1 MRRSKRIKFEAPML
15 VTSLDPKFVFSE
27 RCESIIVNAQGCAFR
42 SPRPIEYGTPI
53 EVQLLETGAIAKAH
67 SLECHPFGRY
77 WAIGM
82 ELEKP
87 GNFWQVKNPPA
98 DWLPER
104 AVTAPA
110 ARESVRELAFG
121 QISESHV
128 ATESPATASR
138 IDLRHLESE
147 VRARART
154 IAIDFEKEYRHT
166 LGSLVLR
173 LRADLEARA
182 SEDLERL
189 ERQSRTTLEQAAAQ
203 LQEQVD
209 KRLREWQQQAQA
221 AEEKLG
227 SLKRLRAELE
237 GDIHRL
243 EGLARE
249 RAMQAREDAGAE
261 AASNVGELA
270 RSLEEKLRQ
279 AEVLREQLEQDSA
292 QQLQELRQARAYIES
307 LVRVVPETINK
318 KLQEGAVAALQALR
332 ERSGRE
338 VSSRVASAMA
348 DFEERVHVAGEQ
360 VCSELRQ
367 KLFEDFD
374 RREREFLDLIS
385 VRLEEARAAQAHV
398 RETARQATADLSVQT
413 EVSMAE
419 LRSNLEQMLHN
430 RQPRLAEAVIN
441 SGLLPA
447 QQAEV
452 DRLRREAQDARQ
464 NFEDETA
471 RLQEQ
476 REQLAQELEQA
487 RQAREYLESLLR
499 NLPESVDRQVQERA
513 NSILQTVRAHWDN
526 ELATR
531 FEMQTSELWRRVE
544 LAQADFEQRLDKRV
558 NESIQQRTGQLGAAL
573 DNRAHEVSRIREQVQ
588 QRLTEFGQQMAQQTE
603 TAAAALQARLQ
614 ESLSAR
620 QQELQAEMA
629 RLGGELRGKAEAA
642 LAQLGER
649 LGEVVQEKVG
659 SEMQREREQL
669 LGLQQSVRDQL
680 NHLAAEGG
688 AMSTRVDKIVAEGV
702 ARAVEEA
709 GAQFRE
715 QMARVTEVSRTEV
728 LEKARAQFQQELQHT
743 VSRSENVARDLH
755 HLLDALQAENKRGEQ
770 QAGALREHLL
780 QLQNWVAQETHRF
793 QQVVHDSL
801 LQASGEVRGRIQLA
815 IEMAEEPIRRRAEE
829 LVAQLNQVAAQ
840 NSQVVG
846 QQLQEAEQH
855 LQAFRDATEASVGQF
870 LQARLAEALEI
881 FRQDAEK
888 LAQGSIARWQQTL
901 SASLSSLPTVLK
913 QKLAESGG

>member
-27 RCESIIVNAQGCAFR
+27 RCESMIVNAQGCAFR

-53 EVQLLETGAIAKAH
+53 EVRLLESGAIAKAR

-87 GNFWQVKNPPA
+87 GNFWQVKDPPA

-110 ARESVRELAFG
+110 ARESVREPAFG

-227 SLKRLRAELE
+227 SLKRLRSELE

-243 EGLARE
+243 EGLARA
-249 RAMQAREDAGAE
+249 RAMEAREDAGAE
-261 AASNVGELA
+261 AGRNVGELA

-279 AEVLREQLEQDSA
+279 AELLREQLEQDSA

-338 VSSRVASAMA
+338 VSSRVASEMA

-430 RQPRLAEAVIN
+430 RQPQLAEAVIN
-441 SGLLPA
+441 SGLPA

-452 DRLRREAQDARQ
+452 DRLRREVRDARQ
-464 NFEDETA
+464 NFEEETA

-487 RQAREYLESLLR
+487 RQAREYLESLVR
-499 NLPESVDRQVQERA
+499 SLPESVDRQVQERA

-531 FEMQTSELWRRVE
+531 FEAQTSELWRRVE
-544 LAQADFEQRLDKRV
+544 VAQADFEQRLDKRV
-558 NESIQQRTGQLGAAL
+558 NECIQQRAGQLAAAL
-573 DNRAHEVSRIREQVQ
+573 DDRAQEVSRIQEQVQ
-588 QRLTEFGQQMAQQTE
+588 QRLTEFSQQMAQQAE
-603 TAAAALQARLQ
+603 TAAAALQSRLQ

-642 LAQLGER
+642 WAQLGER
-649 LGEVVQEKVG
+649 LGGAVQEKVG

-669 LGLQQSVRDQL
+669 LGLQQSVRNQL
-680 NHLAAEGG
+680 NHLAAEGE
-688 AMSTRVDKIVAEGV
+688 AMSSRVDKVVAEGV

-709 GAQFRE
+709 GARFRE
-715 QMARVTEVSRTEV
+715 QMARITEVSRTEV

-755 HLLDALQAENKRGEQ
+755 HLLDALQAENTRGEQ

-801 LQASGEVRGRIQLA
+801 LQASGEVRGRIRLA

-829 LVAQLNQVAAQ
+829 LVAQLDQVAAQ

-846 QQLQEAEQH
+846 QQLQEAQQH

-870 LQARLAEALEI
+870 LQARLVEALEI

-888 LAQGSIARWQQTL
+888 LAQGSIARWQQAL
-901 SASLSSLPTVLK
+901 SASLSSLPSVLK

>member
-27 RCESIIVNAQGCAFR
+27 RCESMIVNAQGCAFR

-53 EVQLLETGAIAKAH
+53 EVRLLESGAIAKAR

-87 GNFWQVKNPPA
+87 GNFWQVKDPPA

-110 ARESVRELAFG
+110 ARESVREPAFG

-227 SLKRLRAELE
+227 SLKRLRSELE

-243 EGLARE
+243 EGLARA
-249 RAMQAREDAGAE
+249 RAMEAREDAGAE
-261 AASNVGELA
+261 AGRNVGELA

-279 AEVLREQLEQDSA
+279 AELLREQLEQDSA

-338 VSSRVASAMA
+338 VSSRVASEMA

-430 RQPRLAEAVIN
+430 RQPQLAEAVIN
-441 SGLLPA
+441 SGLPA

-452 DRLRREAQDARQ
+452 DRLRREVRDARQ
-464 NFEDETA
+464 NFEEETA

-487 RQAREYLESLLR
+487 RQAREYLESLVR
-499 NLPESVDRQVQERA
+499 SLPESVDRQVQERA

-531 FEMQTSELWRRVE
+531 FEAQTSELWRRVE
-544 LAQADFEQRLDKRV
+544 VAQADFEQRLDKRV
-558 NESIQQRTGQLGAAL
+558 NECIQQRAGQLAAAL
-573 DNRAHEVSRIREQVQ
+573 DDRAQEVSRIQEQVQ
-588 QRLTEFGQQMAQQTE
+588 QRLTEFSQQMAQQAE
-603 TAAAALQARLQ
+603 TAAAALQSRLQ

-642 LAQLGER
+642 WAQLGER
-649 LGEVVQEKVG
+649 LGEVVQDKVG

-669 LGLQQSVRDQL
+669 LGLQQSVRNQL
-680 NHLAAEGG
+680 NHLAAEGE
-688 AMSTRVDKIVAEGV
+688 AMSSRVDKVVAEGV

-709 GAQFRE
+709 GARFRE
-715 QMARVTEVSRTEV
+715 QMARITEVSRTEV

-755 HLLDALQAENKRGEQ
+755 HLLDALQAENTRGEQ

-801 LQASGEVRGRIQLA
+801 LQASGEVRGRIRLA

-829 LVAQLNQVAAQ
+829 LVAQLDQVAAQ

-846 QQLQEAEQH
+846 QQLQEAQQH

-870 LQARLAEALEI
+870 LQARLVEALEI

-888 LAQGSIARWQQTL
+888 LAQGSIARWQQAL
-901 SASLSSLPTVLK
+901 SASLSSLPSVLK

>member
-27 RCESIIVNAQGCAFR
+27 RCESMIVNAQGCAFR

-53 EVQLLETGAIAKAH
+53 EVRLLESGAIAKAR

-87 GNFWQVKNPPA
+87 GNFWQVKDPPA

-110 ARESVRELAFG
+110 ARESVREPAFG

-227 SLKRLRAELE
+227 SLKRLRSELE

-243 EGLARE
+243 EGLARA
-249 RAMQAREDAGAE
+249 RAMEAREDAGAE
-261 AASNVGELA
+261 AGRNVGELA

-279 AEVLREQLEQDSA
+279 AELLREQLEQDSA

-338 VSSRVASAMA
+338 VSSRVASEMA

-430 RQPRLAEAVIN
+430 RQPQLAEAVIN
-441 SGLLPA
+441 SGLPA

-452 DRLRREAQDARQ
+452 DRLRREVRDARQ
-464 NFEDETA
+464 NFEEETA

-487 RQAREYLESLLR
+487 RQAREYLESLVR
-499 NLPESVDRQVQERA
+499 SLPESVDRQVQERA

-531 FEMQTSELWRRVE
+531 FEAQTSELWRRVE
-544 LAQADFEQRLDKRV
+544 VAQADFEQRLDKRV
-558 NESIQQRTGQLGAAL
+558 NECIQQRAGQLAAAL
-573 DNRAHEVSRIREQVQ
+573 DDRAQEVSRIQEQVQ
-588 QRLTEFGQQMAQQTE
+588 QRLTVFSQQMAQQAE
-603 TAAAALQARLQ
+603 TAAAALQSRLQ

-642 LAQLGER
+642 WAQLGER
-649 LGEVVQEKVG
+649 LGEVVQDKVG

-669 LGLQQSVRDQL
+669 LGLQQSVRNQL
-680 NHLAAEGG
+680 NHLAAEGE
-688 AMSTRVDKIVAEGV
+688 AMSSRVDKVVAEGV

-709 GAQFRE
+709 GARFRE
-715 QMARVTEVSRTEV
+715 QMARITEVSRTEV

-755 HLLDALQAENKRGEQ
+755 HLLDALQAENTRGEQ

-801 LQASGEVRGRIQLA
+801 LQASGEVRGRIRLA

-829 LVAQLNQVAAQ
+829 LVAQLDQVAAQ

-846 QQLQEAEQH
+846 QQLQEAQQH

-870 LQARLAEALEI
+870 LQARLVEALEI

-888 LAQGSIARWQQTL
+888 LAQGSIARWQQAL
-901 SASLSSLPTVLK
+901 SASLSSLPSVLK

>member
-1 MRRSKRIKFEAPML
+1 
-15 VTSLDPKFVFSE
+15 
-27 RCESIIVNAQGCAFR
+27 
-42 SPRPIEYGTPI
+42 
-53 EVQLLETGAIAKAH
+53 
-67 SLECHPFGRY
+67 
-77 WAIGM
+77 
-82 ELEKP
+82 
-87 GNFWQVKNPPA
+87 QVKDPPA

-110 ARESVRELAFG
+110 ARESVREPAFG

-189 ERQSRTTLEQAAAQ
+189 ERQSRTTLEKAAAQ

-227 SLKRLRAELE
+227 SLKRLRSELE

-243 EGLARE
+243 EGLARA
-249 RAMQAREDAGAE
+249 RAMEAREDAGAE
-261 AASNVGELA
+261 AGRNVGELA

-279 AEVLREQLEQDSA
+279 AELLREQLEQDSA

-338 VSSRVASAMA
+338 VSSRVASEMA

-430 RQPRLAEAVIN
+430 RQPQLAEAVIN
-441 SGLLPA
+441 SGLPA

-452 DRLRREAQDARQ
+452 DRLRREVRDERQ
-464 NFEDETA
+464 NFGEETA

-487 RQAREYLESLLR
+487 RQAREYLESLVR
-499 NLPESVDRQVQERA
+499 SLPESVDRQVQERA
-513 NSILQTVRAHWDN
+513 HSILQTVRAHWDN

-531 FEMQTSELWRRVE
+531 FEAQTSELGRRVE
-544 LAQADFEQRLDKRV
+544 VAQADFEQRLDKRV
-558 NESIQQRTGQLGAAL
+558 NECIQRRAGQLAAAL
-573 DNRAHEVSRIREQVQ
+573 DDRAQEVSRIQEQVQ
-588 QRLTEFGQQMAQQTE
+588 QRLTEFSQQMAQQAE
-603 TAAAALQARLQ
+603 TAAAALQSRLQ

-642 LAQLGER
+642 WAQLGER
-649 LGEVVQEKVG
+649 LGEVVQDKVG

-669 LGLQQSVRDQL
+669 LGLQQSVRNQL
-680 NHLAAEGG
+680 NHLAAEGE
-688 AMSTRVDKIVAEGV
+688 AMSSRVDKVVAEGV

-709 GAQFRE
+709 GARFRE
-715 QMARVTEVSRTEV
+715 QMARITEVSRTEV

-743 VSRSENVARDLH
+743 VSRSENVARD
-755 HLLDALQAENKRGEQ
+755 
-770 QAGALREHLL
+770 
-780 QLQNWVAQETHRF
+780 
-793 QQVVHDSL
+793 
-801 LQASGEVRGRIQLA
+801 
-815 IEMAEEPIRRRAEE
+815 
-829 LVAQLNQVAAQ
+829 
-840 NSQVVG
+840 
-846 QQLQEAEQH
+846 
-855 LQAFRDATEASVGQF
+855 
-870 LQARLAEALEI
+870 
-881 FRQDAEK
+881 
-888 LAQGSIARWQQTL
+888 
-901 SASLSSLPTVLK
+901 
-913 QKLAESGG
+913 